1 MRGAAVFEC
10 WDSVVK
16 FARAKA
22 GALRALAGSEDYQ
35 ALGVYFSVVLLLGVH
50 LEVIRLVMTDVT
62 AMSQQ
67 AKAWVGSS
75 MQVGALF
82 GTSLGGWTGDAYGR
96 RTTVLIGSLGFIVLS
111 IVAAFVWMTYWWLI
125 GLHVAKGLCFGAI
138 VAVNQPWATERL
150 SDAGKG
156 WASSYA
162 QTGYTLGALIVLLC
176 AKLGVAEGKRAL
188 ETLTLV
194 PAVFILAIVFLSP
207 EGREWKE
214 VSDEYLPYK
223 DLIRNYYA
231 LLSLLAMFWVAVP
244 GVAYV
249 WYYWGP
255 KMLTEF
261 SGKEGMDYDFFMIL
275 HVTAIM
281 ASLFASTVIDY
292 GRRKVLFVNLLVL
305 AVAFVAIQ
313 HAPTIFT
320 WKLGFLLVEGC
331 VNFSWTVGTILSAE
345 LFPTAVRA
353 RAYGTLQVFVRLASI
368 LGPVITG
375 SLMDDDKTNFLF
387 YGLAVLVLAAALAIF
402 CVPETV
408 AVLEEMKP
416 FYTPQSIT
424 ITPRYVNP

>member
-96 RTTVLIGSLGFIVLS
+96 RTTVLIGSLGFVVLS

-162 QTGYTLGALIVLLC
+162 QTGYTLGALTVLLC

-207 EGREWKE
+207 ESRGWKD
-214 VSDEYLPYK
+214 VSDQYLPYK
-223 DLIRNYYA
+223 VSMGSYSCLIRNE
-231 LLSLLAMFWVAVP
+231 LLCLNTRFLGSSSDSL
-244 GVAYV
+244 
-249 WYYWGP
+249 
-255 KMLTEF
+255 
-261 SGKEGMDYDFFMIL
+261 SSIC
-275 HVTAIM
+275 
-281 ASLFASTVIDY
+281 
-292 GRRKVLFVNLLVL
+292 LVGHL
-305 AVAFVAIQ
+305 
-313 HAPTIFT
+313 
-320 WKLGFLLVEGC
+320 
-331 VNFSWTVGTILSAE
+331 
-345 LFPTAVRA
+345 
-353 RAYGTLQVFVRLASI
+353 
-368 LGPVITG
+368 
-375 SLMDDDKTNFLF
+375 KTSFD
-387 YGLAVLVLAAALAIF
+387 A
-402 CVPETV
+402 
-408 AVLEEMKP
+408 
-416 FYTPQSIT
+416 
-424 ITPRYVNP
+424 